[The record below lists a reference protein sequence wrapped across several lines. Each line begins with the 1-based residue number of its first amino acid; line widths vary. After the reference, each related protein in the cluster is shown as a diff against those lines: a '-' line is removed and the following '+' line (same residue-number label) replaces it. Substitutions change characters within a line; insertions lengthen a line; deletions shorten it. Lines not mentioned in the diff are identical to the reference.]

1 MVQIYTVDSDQI
13 MRLLFHLASMELELA
28 NQSHS
33 AHLALKAWL
42 CPGVTLLGGS
52 EVPTEKPPSVVSS
65 L

>member
-1 MVQIYTVDSDQI
+1 MVQIYAVDSDQI
-13 MRLLFHLASMELELA
+13 LCLLFHLASMELELT

-42 CPGVTLLGGS
+42 CPEVTMPGDS